1 MESAKTLV
9 PDQQR
14 DLLPASRVALEEWQI
29 MMNEVRASRCEEFR
43 LHKLRFD
50 QALAIS
56 LLALFAYAGF
66 HCLGFQLHSSTSTII
81 GLMLSI
87 IVYLFRAAEIH
98 RRMYLTYDSLKTDM
112 LTLYSRAVQC
122 HGHVSDKEIERITSR
137 ITEIPKLR
145 LVPIPQWMR

>member
-1 MESAKTLV
+1 MQMTFSKVGMESAKTLV

-56 LLALFAYAGF
+56 LLALFAYAAAQAPSLDS
-66 HCLGFQLHSSTSTII
+66 CYLS
-81 GLMLSI
+81 LSI
-87 IVYLFRAAEIH
+87 FSEQQ
-98 RRMYLTYDSLKTDM
+98 KF
-112 LTLYSRAVQC
+112 
-122 HGHVSDKEIERITSR
+122 
-137 ITEIPKLR
+137 TEGCI
-145 LVPIPQWMR
+145 